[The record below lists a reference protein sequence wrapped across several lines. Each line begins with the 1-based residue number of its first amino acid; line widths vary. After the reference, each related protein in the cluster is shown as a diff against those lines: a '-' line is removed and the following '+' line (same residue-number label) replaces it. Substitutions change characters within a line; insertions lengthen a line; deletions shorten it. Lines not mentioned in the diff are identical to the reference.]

1 MIIIGNFQTKIV
13 VVVVHHLV
21 EGEKII
27 FRQFGGGNEIK
38 LK

>member
-13 VVVVHHLV
+13 VVVHLV